1 MATDFNLNSSASK
14 GGFKPSSTDTPLD
27 IRCRV
32 ETEADIMSIPKPYIG
47 MVIYVKDT
55 GKRFEVLSLKDIKA
69 GLSVVKNAAVNEY
82 RELIVSYNDLA
93 DKPEIPNIEGLATEN
108 FVNEGLAN
116 KVDKAEGKSL
126 IDDAEIARLAD
137 VDNYDDAEIRGIL
150 ANKADKSELF
160 NKDYND
166 LVNKPEIPSIEG
178 LASENFVNEGLT
190 NKVDKVEGKSLVDD
204 AEIAR
209 LANVDNYDDAEIR
222 GILANK
228 ADKSELFSK
237 DYNDLTNKPEIPSIE
252 GLATENFVNEG
263 LGAKVDKV
271 EGKSL
276 VDDAEI
282 ERLANVDNYE
292 LPVATNEELG
302 GVKAGSNIQITQ
314 DGVING
320 ANYQFQVNMIENG
333 FEPSVEMVGEFP
345 NITVIFNLPKCYP
358 VMAGP
363 ANSKMWYGYI
373 PYDETGVAGFSET
386 NHINGNMTYD
396 IMKFGIDNGSLIE
409 AEPEAV
415 GSVELEVPANG
426 FICVILPVDSTLVA
440 SMDEGNGKKC
450 SFTEFDT
457 VSGLS
462 LDNVELVNE
471 IDGIKYRLSGMY
483 DTNGGANYT
492 IHIDEN

>member
-93 DKPEIPNIEGLATEN
+93 DKPEIPNIEGLAT
-108 FVNEGLAN
+108 
-116 KVDKAEGKSL
+116 
-126 IDDAEIARLAD
+126 
-137 VDNYDDAEIRGIL
+137 
-150 ANKADKSELF
+150 
-160 NKDYND
+160 
-166 LVNKPEIPSIEG
+166 
-178 LASENFVNEGLT
+178 ENFVNEGLT